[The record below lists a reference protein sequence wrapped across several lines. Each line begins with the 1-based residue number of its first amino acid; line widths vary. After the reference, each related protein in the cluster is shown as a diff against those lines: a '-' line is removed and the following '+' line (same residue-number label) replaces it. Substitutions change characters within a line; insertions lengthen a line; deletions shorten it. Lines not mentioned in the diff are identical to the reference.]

1 MLVVLVVFGR
11 APLGHPLPFSV
22 DSHHVPHGS
31 PSVPAT
37 ISLKSHQI
45 PHSFPELLNVISF
58 GFPSYF
64 PQFPKG
70 APCHFPVNSIMF
82 SEVSRRGPLPFFVS
96 IPSDHPPLPW
106 GIPSE
111 ALDAGYFSAL
121 MEHLLTPRSPEGT
134 PYHFL

>member
-1 MLVVLVVFGR
+1 LFLLVLVVLVVFGR

-22 DSHHVPHGS
+22 DSHHIPHGS

-45 PHSFPELLNVISF
+45 PHSFPEILNVISF
-58 GFPSYF
+58 GFPSDF
-64 PQFPKG
+64 PQFPEG

-82 SEVSRRGPLPFFVS
+82 SEVSRRGPLPFFLS
-96 IPSDHPPLPW
+96 IPSDHPPPPW

-111 ALDAGYFSAL
+111 ALDVGYFS
-121 MEHLLTPRSPEGT
+121 
-134 PYHFL
+134 